1 VTIYNFILDLHLS
14 EGTILFVMRR
24 TILIIAMFIA
34 ASTTFGQHNS
44 DSRILSFD
52 DLNYLAGLTKDVVE
66 ASRIYP
72 EQKISPNFGPN
83 RTGGTLIRPGGRD
96 CYPAFWIRDY
106 AMSLESGFITNA
118 EQWHMLQ
125 LTASVQCDQN
135 WITDAGSMVPQG
147 AIADHIRIDDL
158 KPVYFPG
165 TYDYKG
171 QGGKKWGMFP
181 PYCDQYFFI
190 HMASIYSLASDSSEF
205 LSQMING
212 TRLIDRLEMAFR
224 VPPTRQDGVLVFTT
238 EEFRGVDFGFRDV
251 ITMTGDL
258 CLPSLLKYRA
268 ALELSALN
276 TKLQRPAKADWYRLL
291 AEKLK
296 NEIPDKFSDGRG
308 MLRASTGR
316 SGQPDVWSTILAI
329 DFGVLKGEALEKSCQ
344 FLAEAYKN
352 GTLTGRGNIRH
363 ILTTDDF
370 SKTTSWEKSLVA
382 KNNYQ
387 NGALWGTATGWVCRA
402 IARVDLKAAQ
412 QLAKEY
418 IDDLRAGD
426 FRKGPEF
433 GAPWECY
440 NAGSPQNAVYMT
452 TVTAPYIVFKE

>member
-1 VTIYNFILDLHLS
+1 MYRTLLILL
-14 EGTILFVMRR
+14 LFFNA
-24 TILIIAMFIA
+24 IF
-34 ASTTFGQHNS
+34 TFGQRHS
-44 DSRILSFD
+44 ESQILSDD
-52 DLNYLAGLTKDVVE
+52 DLIYLTGLTKDVVE

-72 EQKISPNFGPN
+72 DQKISPNFGPN
-83 RTGGTLIRPGGRD
+83 HTGGTLIRPGGRD
-96 CYPAFWIRDY
+96 CYPSFWIRDY
-106 AMSLESGFITNA
+106 AMSLESGFISKS
-118 EQWHMLQ
+118 EQWHMLKM
-125 LTASVQCDQN
+125 TASAQCDQN
-135 WITDAGSMVPQG
+135 WITDAGSMVPAG
-147 AIADHIRIDDL
+147 AIPDHIRIDDS
-158 KPVYFPG
+158 KPLYFPG
-165 TYDYKG
+165 TYDYKR

-190 HMASIYSLASDSSEF
+190 HMASNYSLVSDSSGF
-205 LSQMING
+205 LTQEING

-268 ALELSALN
+268 ALELSVMYS
-276 TKLQRPAKADWYRLL
+276 KLRRPDKAEWYRLL
-291 AEKLK
+291 AGKLR
-296 NEIPDKFSDGRG
+296 NEIPEKFADGRG
-308 MLRASTGR
+308 MLKASNG
-316 SGQPDVWSTILAI
+316 SSSQPDVWSTVLAI
-329 DFGVLKGEALEKSCQ
+329 EFGVLSGQALEKSCH
-344 FLAEAYKN
+344 FLTEAYKK
-352 GTLTGRGNIRH
+352 GLLSGRGNIRH
-363 ILTTDDF
+363 VLTTDDF
-370 SKTTSWEKSLVA
+370 SEATSWEKSLVA

-387 NGALWGTATGWVCRA
+387 NGALWGTATGWVCMA

-452 TVTAPYIVFKE
+452 TVTSPYIVFKE